1 MKKSPIRSPQ
11 PQPRRRIVESA
22 SVPSQRTIES
32 APPPA
37 NSGPPSFTARL
48 ANWSTITLP
57 AWVALPLR
65 LFLGITFAYAG
76 IQKLTDPGYFRPSA
90 PSYIGRQMLGFAHGT
105 PLGGL
110 LLHLVVPHATLFGGL
125 IAWGELAIGLGV
137 LIGVLVRPAAFFGAL
152 LSLIFFLTASWR
164 VYPYF
169 YGSDIVFLFGWTV
182 IILAGPRAGGWPVFD
197 AGLASW
203 LLARVPRRYT
213 EAATRVLWIA
223 LGAPNP
229 PPSVE
234 SQTPMVATG
243 QRRGQPMGRSMQ
255 VRGGRGAIYARA
267 QSRRD
272 FFRGVVSG
280 VAGAL
285 GVVFVISL
293 LRGGSDSGSSLHLS
307 GSSGAAGTTPSA
319 GGPVTIAEV
328 SQVPTNNSVSFSAPG
343 TGDPGVL
350 VHLSSGDFV
359 AFDAL
364 CTHAGCVVQYDPSSQ
379 LLLCPCHGAAF
390 DPAHGASVVQGPA
403 PTPLTSISVT
413 VNRATGSITTTG

>member
-1 MKKSPIRSPQ
+1 
-11 PQPRRRIVESA
+11 
-22 SVPSQRTIES
+22 
-32 APPPA
+32 
-37 NSGPPSFTARL
+37 
-48 ANWSTITLP
+48 
-57 AWVALPLR
+57 
-65 LFLGITFAYAG
+65 
-76 IQKLTDPGYFRPSA
+76 
-90 PSYIGRQMLGFAHGT
+90 
-105 PLGGL
+105 
-110 LLHLVVPHATLFGGL
+110 
-125 IAWGELAIGLGV
+125 
-137 LIGVLVRPAAFFGAL
+137 VLVRPAAFFGAL
-152 LSLIFFLTASWR
+152 LSLLFFLTASWR

-223 LGAPNP
+223 LGVPNP
-229 PPSVE
+229 PASVE
-234 SQTPMVATG
+234 MQMPVVATG
-243 QRRGQPMGRSMQ
+243 QRRGQLMGRSMQ

-272 FFRGVVSG
+272 FFRGMVSG

-293 LRGGSDSGSSLHLS
+293 LRSGDGGTSSSGGSGLSQPS
-307 GSSGAAGTTPSA
+307 GSSGAVGNTPGA
-319 GGPVTIAEV
+319 GGAVTIAEV
-328 SQVPTNNSVSFSAPG
+328 SQVPANNSVSFSAPG

-364 CTHAGCVVQYDPSSQ
+364 CTHAGCTVQYDPGTQ

-403 PTPLTSISVT
+403 PSPLTSIPVT
-413 VNRATGSITTTG
+413 VNRATGGITATG